1 MKTLKEFMLLFRM
14 TPSNEQPTAEQMTT
28 MQNQWKNYIGSIA
41 SQAKLVNTSRLEFE
55 GSFINSKGQVSNNI
69 YISDNQTLSGNMV
82 VKAKNLQEAEN
93 LAKNCPILA
102 MGGSVEVRS
111 LIPMEI

>member
-1 MKTLKEFMLLFRM
+1 METLNEYMLLFRM
-14 TPSNEQPTAEQMTT
+14 TPNNEQPTAEQIAT

-41 SQAKLVNTSRLEFE
+41 SQAKLVNTSRLGFE
-55 GSFINSKGQVSNNI
+55 GSCINPKGQISNNI

-82 VKAKNLQEAEN
+82 VKATNLQEAEN
-93 LAKNCPILA
+93 LAKHCPVLA

-111 LIPMEI
+111 LIPMEF